1 MLAVLNQHCRP
12 DSVTNAFTTLM
23 SLFNNVQGESESI
36 VEVDL
41 YIVNLLA
48 NKRALMERVNRL
60 CARCCTQHLTHLLPR
75 LLLGGVSHPRTL
87 LSPVAL
93 APLLLV

>member
-60 CARCCTQHLTHLLPR
+60 CARCCT
-75 LLLGGVSHPRTL
+75 
-87 LSPVAL
+87 LS
-93 APLLLV
+93 